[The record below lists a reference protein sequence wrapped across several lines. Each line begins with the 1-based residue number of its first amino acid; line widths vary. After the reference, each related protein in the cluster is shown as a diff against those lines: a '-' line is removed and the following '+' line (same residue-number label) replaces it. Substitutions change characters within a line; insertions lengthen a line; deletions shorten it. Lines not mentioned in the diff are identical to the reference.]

1 MRLERQFRVVKPRE
15 KVIAVIEQDDTLTG
29 LFPDTDTRVVERKGD
44 SKTTVSRYRALGR
57 EGEATFHFTFLVD
70 GNVRFEKVCDG
81 KVWRSLRGTLTFEE
95 RGKGTR
101 VCVELEGKTK
111 TLVPEFT
118 IKGPMEEQIDQMV
131 AALKQRIKAGKQASP
146 DRQAR
151 RARGEPGAQ

>member
-1 MRLERQFRVVKPRE
+1 MRLERRFQVKQPRE
-15 KVIAVIEQDDTLTG
+15 KVLALIEQDETLTG
-29 LFPDTDTRVVERKGD
+29 LFPDTDTRVVDRNGD
-44 SKTTVSRYRALGR
+44 RRTTVSRYRALGR

-81 KVWRSLRGTLTFEE
+81 NIWRQLRGTLSFEE

-101 VCVELEGKTK
+101 ISVELDGKTK

-131 AALKQRIKAGKQASP
+131 TALKRHMKAGK
-146 DRQAR
+146 
-151 RARGEPGAQ
+151 

>member
-1 MRLERQFRVVKPRE
+1 MRLERQFRVGQPRE
-15 KVIAVIEQDDTLTG
+15 KVLEVIGEDDTLTG
-29 LFPDTDTRVVERKGD
+29 LFPDTDTRVVKRSGD
-44 SKTTVSRYRALGR
+44 RKTTVSRYRALGR
-57 EGEATFHFTFLVD
+57 EGEATFHFDFLAD

-101 VCVELEGKTK
+101 VCIELEGKTK

-131 AALKQRIKAGKQASP
+131 TALKKRIRAGKQAS
-146 DRQAR
+146 AAKR
-151 RARGEPGAQ
+151 RAQ

>member
-1 MRLERQFRVVKPRE
+1 MRLERRFQVKQPRE
-15 KVIAVIEQDDTLTG
+15 KVLALIEQDETLTG
-29 LFPDTDTRVVERKGD
+29 LFPDTDTRVVDRNGD
-44 SKTTVSRYRALGR
+44 RRTTVSRYRALGR

-81 KVWRSLRGTLTFEE
+81 NIWRQLRGTLSFEE

-101 VCVELEGKTK
+101 ISVELDGKTK

-131 AALKQRIKAGKQASP
+131 TALKRRMKAGK
-146 DRQAR
+146 
-151 RARGEPGAQ
+151 